1 MTDLQFKIFFKKFKK
16 EASEISFSEGLNV
29 VYGDSGVG
37 KSNLMLAIQGK
48 KCRSENNFEIF
59 SNNEHLKYYSLY
71 QNPDHQILAMTV
83 KGELAFSGECLQ
95 LPPSQLESIIYS
107 GLSNLPD
114 SIDPDLNPG
123 YLSGGEKELLNLITA
138 VQMDVDVL
146 LMDDALSFLS
156 VKNKTNAIQWLK
168 DWVKRS
174 NGIVIW
180 LTSEKE
186 DLNYGDSQWILAL
199 DSLYD
204 PGNISSLDYDP
215 IQIPTGDMGINFE
228 NVDFHYSDSS
238 DIYLNLSLKVKNARC
253 LGLIGQNGSGKTTF
267 ASLCFDYLKPNK
279 GQVKLVVKDNLS
291 PKIGYLDQ
299 FPDHLIQLDT
309 LEQLFNKLKDNNVFD
324 IGLRNTFIKRLTRFG
339 IQWNKVSEV
348 RGDKIPWVV
357 LRTVMVVLLAHCK
370 FDILILDEPT
380 FGLGWDQRLI
390 LRSFLRDRMSNMHFM
405 IISHDEKFVNSLC
418 DQVLNINTLEIKRK
432 TVGATEKIKP

>member
-1 MTDLQFKIFFKKFKK
+1 VTDLQFKIFFKKFKK
-16 EASEISFSEGLNV
+16 EASEVSFSKGLNV

-37 KSNLMLAIQGK
+37 KSNLMLALQGK
-48 KCRSENNFEIF
+48 KCRGENNFEIF
-59 SNNEHLKYYSLY
+59 SNNEDLKYYSLY

-83 KGELAFSGECLQ
+83 KGELAFSGECMQ

-156 VKNKTNAIQWLK
+156 IKNKTNAIQLLK

-204 PGNISSLDYDP
+204 PGNITSIDYDP
-215 IQIPTGDMGINFE
+215 IQIPPGDMGINFE

-238 DIYLNLSLKVKNARC
+238 DIYSNLSLKVKNARC

>member
-238 DIYLNLSLKVKNARC
+238 DIYSNLSLKVKNARC